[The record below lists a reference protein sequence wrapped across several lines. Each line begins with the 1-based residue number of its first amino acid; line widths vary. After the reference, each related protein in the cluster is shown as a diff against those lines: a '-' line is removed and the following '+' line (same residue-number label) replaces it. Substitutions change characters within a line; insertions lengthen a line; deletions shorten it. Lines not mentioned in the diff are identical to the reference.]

1 MEPRAHHIL
10 IGVFTLVIAT
20 GAILFALW
28 LAKTGS
34 DNQTKDY
41 TVVFT
46 EAVRG
51 LSRGGAVQYNGIRIG
66 EVTKLELDPEDIRRV
81 LVGITIQG
89 NIPVKTDTKARLA
102 LTGITGTSVIELT
115 GGSPNSPDLVD
126 EDLTDDYPAF
136 IMATPSPIAE
146 LMAGGEELITNV
158 SELLINAN
166 AFLSSD
172 NAKRIGSSIEQL
184 ERLLEQLAD
193 GSEGL
198 PELFASLNRASV
210 EAEKMLS
217 ETRTLITKD
226 GSGAFAKAS
235 EAMQSLNKTTQ
246 ELQKI
251 VEDNAPAIQQGA
263 QGFSQLA
270 PAMQEL
276 RQTLSHI
283 KNITQ
288 ELQNN
293 PSDYL
298 LGGDKLQE
306 FQP

>member
-1 MEPRAHHIL
+1 
-10 IGVFTLVIAT
+10 
-20 GAILFALW
+20 
-28 LAKTGS
+28 
-34 DNQTKDY
+34 
-41 TVVFT
+41 
-46 EAVRG
+46 
-51 LSRGGAVQYNGIRIG
+51 
-66 EVTKLELDPEDIRRV
+66 
-81 LVGITIQG
+81 
-89 NIPVKTDTKARLA
+89 
-102 LTGITGTSVIELT
+102 
-115 GGSPNSPDLVD
+115 
-126 EDLTDDYPAF
+126 
-136 IMATPSPIAE
+136 
-146 LMAGGEELITNV
+146 
-158 SELLINAN
+158 
-166 AFLSSD
+166 
-172 NAKRIGSSIEQL
+172 
-184 ERLLEQLAD
+184 
-193 GSEGL
+193 
-198 PELFASLNRASV
+198 
-210 EAEKMLS
+210 MLS

-226 GSGAFAKAS
+226 GSGAFAKAN

-251 VEDNAPAIQQGA
+251 VADNAPAIQQGT